1 MIAAVKDDT
10 LGNMF
15 NILSISSFGAPF
27 EVWTS
32 KTCLEKKK
40 TPKWIHTG
48 FSVDILQRWSV
59 VELVQ
64 GYKYQ

>member
-1 MIAAVKDDT
+1 MSHGQVLWRGLSASLVMIAAVKDDT

-40 TPKWIHTG
+40 TPK
-48 FSVDILQRWSV
+48 
-59 VELVQ
+59 
-64 GYKYQ
+64 